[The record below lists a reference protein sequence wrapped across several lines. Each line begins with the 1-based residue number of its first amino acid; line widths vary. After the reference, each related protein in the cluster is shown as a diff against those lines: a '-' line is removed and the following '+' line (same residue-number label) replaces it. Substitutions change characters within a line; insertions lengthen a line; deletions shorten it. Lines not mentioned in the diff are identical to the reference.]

1 VLLLERIGYAVD
13 VATNGD
19 PGPGW
24 WRVGPHARPLFCT
37 EKPPDQRKRRRD
49 GGLASAPL
57 CNRQESLAIRG
68 NVPMKRL
75 ATLGVVAFL
84 SFLSGGWL
92 LHREPTEE
100 ERLYEQARVL
110 GTVLSVIHDHSLES
124 ADQNELFQNTAR
136 NLVAQLKDPYAELL
150 VGDGYRQ
157 FSRQMSGTGEL
168 APPAGPT
175 KPVRIPATSPGVML
189 NATTGYVALHSLS
202 DGSADELQTAVW
214 GLRKRGMRSLVL
226 DLRNDPGGLIKQ
238 GVQVAELFLPKGD
251 TIVVTRGRTSE
262 HSRTYVSSAGDKWPD
277 LGLVVLVNDGTAS
290 SAELV
295 AGALQDHDRAA
306 IIGLPTY
313 GKGVLQTTY
322 PLGADMAIKLTTAR
336 WFTPSG
342 RSINRPRTHADS
354 VVTETRQTALTG
366 GTRYRTDG
374 GRPLADG
381 KGIQPDRIVRRDG
394 YTLQE
399 RAFLDSLGSSYAAF
413 RGALADCAS
422 AIKAQ
427 GEIGS
432 EDFLVTAAMRER
444 VRVEL
449 EARRL
454 HISDQLFAGAATYVD
469 RQLGYDIAREVFGD
483 AAASRRRL
491 LDDRQMKAA
500 LELIEH
506 GSSEGDLIR
515 LAEASTD

>member
-1 VLLLERIGYAVD
+1 
-13 VATNGD
+13 
-19 PGPGW
+19 
-24 WRVGPHARPLFCT
+24 
-37 EKPPDQRKRRRD
+37 
-49 GGLASAPL
+49 
-57 CNRQESLAIRG
+57 
-68 NVPMKRL
+68 MKRF
-75 ATLGVVAFL
+75 ATLGLVAVL
-84 SFLSGGWL
+84 SFLTGGWL

-110 GTVLSVIHDHSLES
+110 GTVLSVIHDHSLET
-124 ADQNELFQNTAR
+124 ADQNELFENTAR

-168 APPAGPT
+168 SDPAATT
-175 KPVRIPATSPGVML
+175 KSVRIPATSPGVML
-189 NATTGYVALHSLS
+189 DGTSGYVALHSLS

-214 GLRKRGMRSLVL
+214 GLRKRGMRTLVL

-251 TIVVTRGRTSE
+251 TIVVTRGRTTE
-262 HSRTYVSSAGDKWPD
+262 HSRVYVASGGEKWPD

-306 IIGLPTY
+306 VIGLPTY

-322 PLGADMAIKLTTAR
+322 PLSSDMAIKLTTAR

-354 VVTETRQTALTG
+354 VVAEARQSAMARG
-366 GTRYRTDG
+366 VRYRTDS
-374 GRPLADG
+374 GRLLADG

-394 YTLQE
+394 YTADE

-432 EDFLVTAAMRER
+432 EDFLVTPAMRER

-454 HISDQLFAGAATYVD
+454 HIGDQAFAAAGSYVD
-469 RQLGYDIAREVFGD
+469 RQLGYDIARDMFGD
-483 AAASRRRL
+483 AAATRRRL

-500 LELIEH
+500 LELVEH
-506 GSSEGDLIR
+506 GASEGDLIR
-515 LAEASTD
+515 LAEATND

>member
-1 VLLLERIGYAVD
+1 
-13 VATNGD
+13 
-19 PGPGW
+19 
-24 WRVGPHARPLFCT
+24 
-37 EKPPDQRKRRRD
+37 
-49 GGLASAPL
+49 
-57 CNRQESLAIRG
+57 
-68 NVPMKRL
+68 MKRL
-75 ATLGVVAFL
+75 ATLGLVAVL
-84 SFLSGGWL
+84 SFLTGGWL
-92 LHREPTEE
+92 LQREPTDQ

-110 GTVLSVIHDHSLES
+110 GTVLSVIHEHSLES

-136 NLVAQLKDPYAELL
+136 SLVGQLKDPYAELL
-150 VGDGYRQ
+150 MGDGYRQ

-168 APPAGPT
+168 DSPKANAGPNR
-175 KPVRIPATSPGVML
+175 PVRIPATSPGVML
-189 NATTGYVALHSLS
+189 NTTTGYVALHSLS

-214 GLRKRGMRSLVL
+214 ALRKRGMRSLVL

-251 TIVVTRGRTSE
+251 TIVITRGRTPE
-262 HSRTYVSSAGDKWPD
+262 HSRTYVAASGERWPD
-277 LGLVVLVNDGTAS
+277 LGVVVLVNDGTAS

-322 PLGADMAIKLTTAR
+322 PLGGDMAIKLTTAR

-354 VVTETRQTALTG
+354 LVADGRQTALARG
-366 GTRYRTDG
+366 ARYRTDA
-374 GRPLADG
+374 GRPLSDG

-394 YTLQE
+394 YSPDE

-413 RGALADCAS
+413 RGALADCAA
-422 AIKAQ
+422 AIKLQ
-427 GEIGS
+427 GEIAS
-432 EDFLVTAAMRER
+432 DDFLVTPAMRER

-454 HISDQLFAGAATYVD
+454 HISDRLFAAAATYVD

-491 LDDRQMKAA
+491 LDDRQMRAA
-500 LELIEH
+500 LELIQH

-515 LAEASTD
+515 LAESTTD

>member
-1 VLLLERIGYAVD
+1 
-13 VATNGD
+13 
-19 PGPGW
+19 
-24 WRVGPHARPLFCT
+24 
-37 EKPPDQRKRRRD
+37 
-49 GGLASAPL
+49 
-57 CNRQESLAIRG
+57 
-68 NVPMKRL
+68 MKRL
-75 ATLGVVAFL
+75 ATLGLVAVI
-84 SFLSGGWL
+84 SFLTGGWF

-110 GTVLSVIHDHSLES
+110 GTVLSVIHDHSLET

-150 VGDGYRQ
+150 IGDGYRQ

-168 APPAGPT
+168 DAPGAPAASAAHLH
-175 KPVRIPATSPGVML
+175 IPATSPGVML
-189 NATTGYVALHSLS
+189 NSTVGYVALHSLS
-202 DGSADELQTAVW
+202 DGSSDELQSAVW

-251 TIVVTRGRTSE
+251 TIVITRGRTAE
-262 HSRTYVSSAGDKWPD
+262 HSKVYVAAAGEKWPD

-306 IIGLPTY
+306 IVGLPTY

-342 RSINRPRTHADS
+342 RSINRPRTRADS
-354 VVTETRQTALTG
+354 VLADARQAALTHG
-366 GTRYRTDG
+366 ARFRTDS
-374 GRPLADG
+374 GRLLADG
-381 KGIQPDRIVRRDG
+381 KGIQPDRIIRRDA
-394 YTLQE
+394 YTADE

-413 RGALADCAS
+413 RGVLADCAT
-422 AIKAQ
+422 AIKQQ
-427 GEIGS
+427 GEVSS
-432 EDFLVTAAMRER
+432 EDFVVTPAMRER
-444 VRVEL
+444 VRGEL
-449 EARRL
+449 EDRQL
-454 HISDQLFAGAATYVD
+454 HLGDKVFAAASSYVD
-469 RQLGYDIAREVFGD
+469 RQLGYDVAREVFGD

-491 LDDRQMKAA
+491 LDDRQMQAA
-500 LELIEH
+500 LELIQH
-506 GSSEGDLIR
+506 SASEGDLIR
-515 LAEASTD
+515 LAEATAD

>member
-1 VLLLERIGYAVD
+1 
-13 VATNGD
+13 
-19 PGPGW
+19 
-24 WRVGPHARPLFCT
+24 
-37 EKPPDQRKRRRD
+37 
-49 GGLASAPL
+49 
-57 CNRQESLAIRG
+57 
-68 NVPMKRL
+68 MKRL
-75 ATLGVVAFL
+75 ATLGLVAVI
-84 SFLSGGWL
+84 SFLTGGWF

-168 APPAGPT
+168 DAPETSA
-175 KPVRIPATSPGVML
+175 KRVHIPATSPGVML
-189 NATTGYVALHSLS
+189 TSTTGYVALHSLS
-202 DGSADELQTAVW
+202 EGSSEELQSAVW

-251 TIVVTRGRTSE
+251 TIVITRGRTPE
-262 HSRTYVSSAGDKWPD
+262 HSRVYVASAGEKWPNM
-277 LGLVVLVNDGTAS
+277 GLVVLVNDGTAS
-290 SAELV
+290 SAELI

-342 RSINRPRTHADS
+342 RSINRPRTRADS
-354 VVTETRQTALTG
+354 VLAEARQSALSHG
-366 GTRYRTDG
+366 ARYRTDG
-374 GRPLADG
+374 GRLLADG
-381 KGIQPDRIVRRDG
+381 KGIQPDRIIRRDG
-394 YTLQE
+394 YTADE
-399 RAFLDSLGSSYAAF
+399 RAFLDSLGSGYAAF
-413 RGALADCAS
+413 RGALADCA
-422 AIKAQ
+422 AGIKQQ
-427 GEIGS
+427 GEIAS
-432 EDFLVTAAMRER
+432 EDFLVTPAMRER

-449 EARRL
+449 EGRQL
-454 HISDQLFAGAATYVD
+454 HVGDQVFAAAGGYVD

-491 LDDRQMKAA
+491 LDDRQMQAA
-500 LELIEH
+500 LELIQH
-506 GSSEGDLIR
+506 SASEGDLIR
-515 LAEASTD
+515 LAESTAD

>member
-1 VLLLERIGYAVD
+1 
-13 VATNGD
+13 
-19 PGPGW
+19 
-24 WRVGPHARPLFCT
+24 
-37 EKPPDQRKRRRD
+37 
-49 GGLASAPL
+49 
-57 CNRQESLAIRG
+57 
-68 NVPMKRL
+68 MKRL
-75 ATLGVVAFL
+75 ATLGLVAVI
-84 SFLSGGWL
+84 SFLTGGWF

-136 NLVAQLKDPYAELL
+136 SLVAQLKDPYAELL

-168 APPAGPT
+168 DLPGTHAAST
-175 KPVRIPATSPGVML
+175 RPVRIPATSPGVML
-189 NATTGYVALHSLS
+189 NGTTGYVALHSLS

-251 TIVVTRGRTSE
+251 TIVVTRGRTPE
-262 HSRTYVSSAGDKWPD
+262 HSRVYVASAGEKWPE

-306 IIGLPTY
+306 VIGLPTY

-322 PLGADMAIKLTTAR
+322 PLGSDMAIKLTTAR

-354 VVTETRQTALTG
+354 AVADARQGALARG
-366 GTRYRTDG
+366 ARYRTDG
-374 GRPLADG
+374 GRLLSDG

-394 YTLQE
+394 YTTDE

-413 RGALADCAS
+413 RGALADCAA
-422 AIKAQ
+422 AIKLQ
-427 GEIGS
+427 GEIAS
-432 EDFLVTAAMRER
+432 EDFLVTPAMRER
-444 VRVEL
+444 VRAEL
-449 EARRL
+449 ETRQLRL
-454 HISDQLFAGAATYVD
+454 SDQLFARAGSYVD

-491 LDDRQMKAA
+491 LDDRQMRAA
-500 LELIEH
+500 LELIQH
-506 GSSEGDLIR
+506 ASSEGELIR
-515 LAEASTD
+515 LAESTTD